1 MRYKRKRGKRAN
13 IIATVVSN
21 GTNGVCD
28 QLCSV
33 AGGGGGVFAASD
45 LVARL
50 TSVDRIL
57 IKPNLVSTQPPP
69 VTTPVALVEALIA
82 ALRELVPRCRIT
94 VAEGTGAIDHDTFH
108 CFRSLGYD
116 EMAVRLGVEL
126 LDLNFEPLVRKTG
139 KDCPRLPEIYLPALL
154 DEVFLLSVPVLKA
167 HSMAGVTLT
176 MKNMMGCLPPSK
188 YRRGNSWGKS
198 ALHEQLDQAIVD
210 LNRYRTP
217 DFTVLDCTIGMA
229 EAHLWGKWC
238 SPPVGKLAASADP
251 VAIDSFGADLLGRDW
266 RSIDHIRM
274 ADGVIGSAS
283 PLRLVKAESFPCR

>member
-1 MRYKRKRGKRAN
+1 M
-13 IIATVVSN
+13 
-21 GTNGVCD
+21 
-28 QLCSV
+28 
-33 AGGGGGVFAASD
+33 FAAAD
-45 LVARL
+45 LAAQL
-50 TSVDRIL
+50 AKVDHIL
-57 IKPNLVSTQPPP
+57 LKPNLVSTQPPP

-82 ALRELVPRCRIT
+82 ALQDQVPHCRIT
-94 VAEGTGAIDHDTFH
+94 VAEGTGAIDHDTFD
-108 CFRSLGYD
+108 CFQSLGYD
-116 EMAVRLGVEL
+116 KMAIRLGVEL
-126 LDLNFEPLVRKTG
+126 LDLNTEPLVCKTN

-176 MKNMMGCLPPSK
+176 MKNMMGCVPPSH

-238 SPPVGKLAASADP
+238 NPPVGLLAASADP
-251 VAIDSFGADLLGRDW
+251 VAIDSYGSDLLGRDW
-266 RSIDHIRM
+266 RTIDHIRM

-283 PLRLVKAESFPCR
+283 PLRHHKV